1 MMHLSAV
8 AGRVFF
14 DPPKSGLSGFSDE
27 VELVG
32 LAVAFLMMWFA
43 ESSKPVKHLLSISK

>member
-14 DPPKSGLSGFSDE
+14 DPSESGLSGLLDE
-27 VELVG
+27 SEMVG
-32 LAVAFLMMWFA
+32 LAVAFLMMWLA
-43 ESSKPVKHLLSISK
+43 ESSKPVKHLLSILK